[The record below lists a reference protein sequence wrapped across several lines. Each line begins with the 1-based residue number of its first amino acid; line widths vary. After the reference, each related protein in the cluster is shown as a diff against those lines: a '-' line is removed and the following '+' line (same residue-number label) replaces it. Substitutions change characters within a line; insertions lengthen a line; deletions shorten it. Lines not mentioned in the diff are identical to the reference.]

1 MISLIFKNIIRA
13 KSIKIG
19 LVFLLGVGLLS
30 LVVGKQ
36 FLDRQHK
43 HTEELIK
50 YQQEHFAR
58 TIQHNK
64 EELGLLLYYLRFSF
78 VNTVTPISGLSI
90 GQRDINPSIQQMTIR
105 GIEAQRYDSELTN
118 PSNLLMGNLDFSF
131 VLIYLFP
138 LFIIALT
145 YNIISEEKENG
156 TWRIIVIQSENLMKY
171 ILQQFMVRFGM
182 ILCLLC
188 LLLGIAIPFLGIPFD
203 TTFLTFSLLS
213 VLYLIF
219 WFVLTFV
226 VTAFQKSSNYN
237 AVFLFASWILLLIII
252 PSSINNYL
260 VKNYPTPEAFE
271 MTLKQR
277 KGYHEK
283 WDMDKQKTMD
293 AFYAHYPQFSKYS
306 LPEKEFSWQW
316 YYAMQQVGDDEA
328 APSTLAL
335 KEKLVTR
342 NQLSTAIAQFIPSL
356 HLQIQLNEIV
366 HSGLTNQL
374 LFLEAVSKQHEKL
387 RLYFYPKIIENKTLD
402 SVNWDEKSNIRFFE
416 DLSSSNLWQL
426 FLPITVIIVLL
437 ASLGM
442 FLFSKKRM
450 TVGY

>member
-43 HTEELIK
+43 HTEELTK

-203 TTFLTFSLLS
+203 TAFVTFSLLS

-293 AFYAHYPQFSKYS
+293 AFYAHYPQFSKYG
-306 LPEKEFSWQW
+306 LPEKEFSWLW

-328 APSTLAL
+328 ALSTVAL
-335 KEKLVTR
+335 KEKLVAR
-342 NQLSTAIAQFIPSL
+342 NQLSAKITRFIPSL
-356 HLQIQLNEIV
+356 HVQIQLNEIV
-366 HSGLTNQL
+366 HSGLTNQIQ
-374 LFLEAVSKQHEKL
+374 FLEAVSKQHEKL
-387 RLYFYPKIIENKTLD
+387 RLSFYPQIFENKTPD
-402 SVNWDEKSNIRFFE
+402 FINWDEKSKISFFE
-416 DLSSSNLWQL
+416 DPSSSNLWQL
-426 FLPITVIIVLL
+426 FLPLLVLIMVL

-442 FLFSKKRM
+442 YLFSKSRM
-450 TVGY
+450 EIA

>member
-43 HTEELIK
+43 HTEELTK

-58 TIQHNK
+58 NTQHNK

-78 VNTVTPISGLSI
+78 VNTVSPISGLSI

-203 TTFLTFSLLS
+203 TAFVTFSLLS

-293 AFYAHYPQFSKYS
+293 AFYAHYPQFSKYG
-306 LPEKEFSWQW
+306 LPEKEFSWLW

-328 APSTLAL
+328 APSTVAL
-335 KEKLVTR
+335 KEKLVAR

-387 RLYFYPKIIENKTLD
+387 RLYFYPKIIENKMLD
-402 SVNWDEKSNIRFFE
+402 SVNWDEKSKISFFE
-416 DLSSSNLWQL
+416 DPSSSNLWQL
-426 FLPITVIIVLL
+426 FLPLLVLIMVL

-442 FLFSKKRM
+442 YLFSKSRM
-450 TVGY
+450 EIA